1 MVRDDGQALNAAGR
15 AGQRGEH
22 QQEDQR
28 EGELGAARHR
38 VQFSLPGLFAVDA
51 NFGGSSQAAVVG
63 QQLRDGE
70 EEEPETD
77 HGGEDAQNEHR
88 GAALV
93 QMRPRSFTRIEIRIG
108 DPAKPDA
115 GAEGGHEQEGD
126 AHDNADVEHNDSSF
140 SAPGMRASRL

>member
-1 MVRDDGQALNAAGR
+1 
-15 AGQRGEH
+15 
-22 QQEDQR
+22 
-28 EGELGAARHR
+28 
-38 VQFSLPGLFAVDA
+38 VDA